1 MLNQN
6 RVFERAM
13 NSLQILAKAS
23 LCVQCS
29 SLLNVSCAIHISTS
43 QFRSF
48 SGSKVH
54 TRPRW
59 QRDIKLW
66 PFLVQLLHMFDD
78 VGSFLTCLL
87 WEACGVERGLGLAWV
102 DTEQRDTCEQ
112 TSALGMY
119 LVIHDEEYLEG
130 LLDGDSPFSVPGCSM
145 FCISS
150 SSTWRTPAKRV
161 MPVLP
166 AP

>member
-1 MLNQN
+1 
-6 RVFERAM
+6 
-13 NSLQILAKAS
+13 
-23 LCVQCS
+23 
-29 SLLNVSCAIHISTS
+29 
-43 QFRSF
+43 
-48 SGSKVH
+48 
-54 TRPRW
+54 
-59 QRDIKLW
+59 
-66 PFLVQLLHMFDD
+66 MFDD

-150 SSTWRTPAKRV
+150 SSTWRMPAKRV
-161 MPVLP
+161 IPVLP